1 MTDYLDAKNHK
12 GIYSDGGSVRT
23 CSIFVEDERARKTV
37 RMQPIFKQVTCLAE
51 YFNALKK
58 IHDENKKI
66 AKENECDLFL
76 YRGQANV
83 NWLYMPSILRSKD
96 DIKREHILFKEF
108 HRRFFEKFDFCKTA
122 LEEEVLMQH
131 FGIGSRCLDLMENP
145 LIALWAACELDSEE
159 KNKNFFGEVS
169 IWKLNLYDDELKS
182 YDSSTVS
189 VIANTAKQKAD
200 EFSLGHIEIEYHKE
214 HPTEMT
220 DFIYIKDILR
230 HTAIVRPK
238 YNNDRIKNQQGAF
251 AIMNLNEMIDENK
264 EFYHKTGVT
273 VQDFQKFVLNRSK
286 NEKEVNIAR
295 LRDGTIKMPG
305 ANFSKL
311 TSWDLWFKK
320 IAAQESNFVDFFDLY
335 KYLYNKA
342 PNQNVRTRFYI
353 IIPPKAKESII
364 EELKYLNITTA
375 YIYPEIEN
383 VAKEMKKDFGLE
395 KSK

>member
-1 MTDYLDAKNHK
+1 MTDYLDAKNYK

-23 CSIFVEDERARKTV
+23 CDICVEDERARKII

-51 YFNALKK
+51 YFDALKK

-83 NWLYMPSILRSKD
+83 NWLYTPSILRSKD

-189 VIANTAKQKAD
+189 VITNTAKQKAD

-230 HTAIVRPK
+230 RTAIVRPK

-273 VQDFQKFVLNRSK
+273 VQDFQEFVLNRSK

-295 LRDGTIKMPG
+295 LFI
-305 ANFSKL
+305 S
-311 TSWDLWFKK
+311 
-320 IAAQESNFVDFFDLY
+320 
-335 KYLYNKA
+335 
-342 PNQNVRTRFYI
+342 
-353 IIPPKAKESII
+353 
-364 EELKYLNITTA
+364 
-375 YIYPEIEN
+375 
-383 VAKEMKKDFGLE
+383 
-395 KSK
+395 